1 MSVDGMSATYREL
14 DERMQLLAGPL
25 ADRGMDADGIV
36 SVVLTGLVPTIVAA
50 EGGIGAVLD
59 RIRRD
64 AAELSPDGP
73 DASAPTLVSL
83 FDDQVSRTPDSV
95 ALTFDGESLT
105 YSEFDARVNRL
116 ARRLMAEGV
125 GAESLVALAMR
136 RSFDLLIGMY
146 AVIKAGGGY
155 VPVDPDQPADRI
167 NHILEVAAPVCVLTT
182 SRDGF
187 TAEGLVLDIDTLD
200 LSGLPGTPVTDEDR
214 CRRIDPS
221 GIAYVI
227 FTSGSTGK
235 PKGVGIA
242 HSAIVNR
249 LLWMQAEYRLG
260 PDDVVLQKTPATFDV
275 SVWELFWPL
284 QTGARMVIAKPDG
297 HRDPLYLSRVILAE
311 SVTTAHFVPSMLAV
325 FAAEPTVHTCVAL
338 RQIFASGEALPPQTA
353 EAVRK
358 VLPQARL
365 HNLYGPTEAAVD
377 VTYHEVTEADSVT
390 VPIGA
395 AVWNTGLHVL
405 DQRLHQVPIGV
416 AGELYLAGVQL
427 ARGYVGRAELTAE
440 RFVANPF
447 EPSGERMYR
456 TGDLVRRAPNGEL
469 EYIGRND
476 FQVKL
481 RGLRIELGE
490 IETAMLAH
498 PAVSQAVVLVWDGAD
513 AEQHLVAYLVGTAG
527 VAPDVESISESLRLS
542 LPEYMIPEAMVV
554 LDELPVTAHG
564 KLDRRA
570 LPEPSLDT
578 HRAEYR
584 EPSTPAEVTVAAV
597 FAEILG
603 AERVGADD
611 SFFDLGGNSLSAA
624 RVVARVNAALGS
636 DVSLREVFDAP
647 TVAGLAQLAAGSA
660 GTGRARP
667 ELVAAVRPERLPLS
681 LAQSRMWFINQFD
694 TASPAYNLPL
704 GIRLTGALDTQAL
717 AAAVTSVLER
727 HESLRTVFPDDG
739 QGPHQVVLPVDRL
752 DLDLNPVRVRDE
764 AELVSHL
771 GGLATQGFDVTV
783 EIPVRPTLFELSAT
797 EHVLLF
803 LVHHIAA
810 DGASMAPLARDVVA
824 AYAAFAQG
832 GSPDRA
838 PLEVQYADFAIWQRE
853 LLGEEDDPDSLLA
866 RQVGYWV
873 NELDGIPDLLT
884 LPTDRP
890 RPAVQSM
897 RGDRFGFEI
906 DAGLHERLR
915 ALAQQHEATLFTAT
929 HAAFALLLAKLSGT
943 DDIVVGTPVAG
954 RGEAALDDLVG
965 MFVNTLALRTVVDPA
980 VSFAELLAA
989 TRESDLGALVHAD
1002 VPFERLV
1009 EILAPERSTAHSPI
1023 FQVVMSLE
1031 NNEPAVVELPGLTV
1045 SPVDSGVTFA
1055 KFDLQLVLGE
1065 KPDGPG
1071 MTGEFV
1077 FATDLFDVETVRT
1090 MSERFVRLL
1099 DALTADPTAP
1109 VGDLEIVG
1117 ATERAALAPVAG
1129 PAGEEP
1135 VALPDLLAAAA
1146 ADRDAIALMFGD
1158 VALTYGELDDRSNA
1172 LARVLIDQGVGP
1184 ESFVA
1189 LALSRSIES
1198 QVALWAVAKS
1208 GAAFVPMDPAYPIDR
1223 LEHMVKD
1230 SGALLGL
1237 TVADNVAGLPA
1248 ATWLVLDDPAFAG
1261 EWAGRSVEAVTDA
1274 DRVAPVDVAQAA
1286 YVIYTSGST
1295 GMPKGVVV
1303 PHAGLANFAVEERAR
1318 YGVSPG
1324 DRVLHSSSPSFDAS
1338 ILELL
1343 MAVGAGATLVIV
1355 PPTVYGGSELAEIIV
1370 GAGVTHAFMT
1380 PSAAAALP
1388 VTGLDPLRVLVLG
1401 GEAMTADLVARWASR
1416 VRLYNAYGP
1425 TEATVMVASG
1435 DPIAP
1440 GDAITIGGPIRGVD
1454 ALVLDARLRPVPVG
1468 VAGELY
1474 VAGTQVARGYHARAA
1489 LTADRF
1495 VADPFGPAGKRMYR
1509 TGDVVRWVDRSAAG
1523 DLSDLVIEY
1532 VGRSDFQVKVRGFRI
1547 ELGEIDAALSAH
1559 GSLDF
1564 ATTIGRTGPSGATVL
1579 VSYVMGAGDV
1589 NADALKEFVGRSL
1602 PAHMVPSAIVVLDEI
1617 PMTVGGKLDRKALPE
1632 PDFGSSA
1639 ESYVAPANAMEE
1651 LLAGLFAEVLG
1662 VARVS
1667 VVDSFFALG
1676 GDSIVSIQLVARAK
1690 AAGVVIKARDVFER
1704 KTVAGL
1710 AEVATMAADGAGPV
1724 VLEELPGG
1732 GVGEMPLLPV
1742 ARWAHERGA
1751 ASRFSQ
1757 AVLLTAPKGIDRA
1770 ALAGT
1775 VQAVLD
1781 QHDMLRAELVSGTDL
1796 LRTGAAGTVVADP
1809 LITRVEFDGESLPG
1823 TPGFERLAA
1832 ASLDA
1837 AADRLDPVA
1846 GVMVQVVWFD
1856 PAPGAGEINGRI
1868 LVVLHH
1874 LVVDGVSWR
1883 LLVPAF
1889 AAAWGQLGAGV
1900 EPTAEPAATS
1910 ARRWAH
1916 ALAEEALTDRR
1927 IAELGHWRAVTA
1939 EIEAPLGARPLDP
1952 AVDTMDTVESIT
1964 AELPA
1969 DTTEALLTAVPAKF
1983 RGGAQDGLLAA
1994 LALAVAQWRR
2004 ARGQEGTSAG
2014 ITLEGH
2020 GREEQV
2026 IPGADLSRTVGWFTS
2041 VYPVRLDLAGV
2052 DLDDAFAAGPGA
2064 GAAVKAVKEQLL
2076 AVPDNGIGYG
2086 LLRYL
2091 NPTTAPELGS
2101 AAEPQIT
2108 FNYLGR
2114 FGTDEMSDEI
2124 RSLGW
2129 IPVTDGGSLGG
2140 ATDPAMAAASA
2151 LDVNASVLAG
2161 GGLSMTLSYPRGVL
2175 TRGEVSE
2182 LAELWREA
2190 LTTIARHARSE
2201 ESGGL
2206 TPSDVPLVDLTQAQ
2220 IDGFERRYRGLEDIW
2235 SLSPLQHGLLFHALL
2250 AEGVPGVLDVYT
2262 AQFSLNFAGTFD
2274 AGRLGRAADRL
2285 LVRYPNLRAGFVV
2298 DEASGSLQVVTAPS
2312 AVPVTV
2318 HEVGALD
2325 ESARDVERRRILDAD
2340 QAAGFDMAAP
2350 PLLRL
2355 TVLRAGD
2362 ESWQLLVTNHHVI
2375 LDGWST
2381 PLVIREL
2388 LTLYALDGDD
2398 SPLPRPRSYRDYLD
2412 WLSRQDRDESLRVW
2426 GEALAGIDGP
2436 TLLAPEVAGAAHAA
2450 APGKVELALSAE
2462 QTARAQVLAG
2472 ELGVTLN
2479 TLVQSAWALVLGMLS
2494 GRGTVVFG
2502 ATVSGRPAALAGIE
2516 EMAGLFINTIPVA
2529 VRLDPAESV
2538 RGLLTRVQ
2546 AEQADLLDHHYMGLT
2561 DIHKVAGDAAQFD
2574 TAVIF
2579 ESYPLDTSGVGG
2591 DIDIAGSRLLGVDS
2605 TAASH
2610 FPLSVIAAT
2619 SADRLHVAV
2628 EFQHEAFDEATATAH
2643 LNRLLDL
2650 LDRMVTA
2657 PDAELAQ
2664 VPLVSDAERALLDSY
2679 NRTELART
2687 SETLLERIDARVAQD
2702 PGAPAVV
2709 EGGVTVSR
2717 GELDR
2722 RANLLAHELIALGVG
2737 IDDVVAL
2744 VLPRSVD
2751 WVVGMLAAWKV
2762 GAAYLPV
2769 DTKAP
2774 SDRIAAILGD
2784 CDVAAVVTARA
2795 WTDEIGYTGPVVR
2808 LDDPATRARVSE
2820 RSESAPPNRWTEP
2833 GAGDRLAYV
2842 ITTSGST
2849 GRPKPTLVPMAGV
2862 LNTAEWYRGEILLA
2876 PGDGAL
2882 VANSPVFDQTQK
2894 NVWVTLSD
2902 GGVLHLAADPFDPVE
2917 ILEIIGGGSVVNAN
2931 MAPSAF
2937 ATLLDADT
2945 DQSVLPRLRSLH
2957 LGGESFNPARL
2968 AHLEAA
2974 GTRLHN
2980 NYGPTEATD
2989 MITDHRLR
2997 SVLTGYPDGRVPI
3010 GPALPNYELYV
3021 LDQHLRLVPP
3031 GVAGELYIG
3040 GVGVSR
3046 GY

>member
-1 MSVDGMSATYREL
+1 MSAADLTRSIAALASDRPDTVVVSVDGMSATYREL

-59 RIRRD
+59 RIRSD
-64 AAELSPDGP
+64 AAELSPGGP

-83 FDDQVSRTPDSV
+83 FDEQVSRTPDSV
-95 ALTFDGESLT
+95 AMTFDGASLT
-105 YSEFDARVNRL
+105 YAEFDARANRL
-116 ARRLMAEGV
+116 ARRLIAEGV

-167 NHILEVAAPVCVLTT
+167 NHILDVAAPVCVLTT

-214 CRRIDPS
+214 GRRIDPS

-260 PDDVVLQKTPATFDV
+260 QDDVVLQKTPATFDV

-284 QTGARMVIAKPDG
+284 QTGARMVIAMPDG

-325 FAAEPTVHTCVAL
+325 FAAEPTVHTCVSL

-353 EAVRK
+353 EALRE
-358 VLPQARL
+358 VLPLVRL

-377 VTYHEVTEADSVT
+377 VTYHEVTEADTVT

-405 DQRLHQVPIGV
+405 DQRLHQVPNGV

-456 TGDLVRRAPNGEL
+456 TGDLVRRANNGEL

-490 IETAMLAH
+490 IETALLAH
-498 PAVSQAVVLVWDGAD
+498 SAVSQAVALVWDGAD
-513 AEQHLVAYLVGTAG
+513 AEQHLIAYLVGTAG
-527 VAPDVESISESLRLS
+527 VAPDVEEVRESLRLS

-570 LPEPSLDT
+570 LPDPSLDT

-584 EPSTPAEVTVAAV
+584 EPSTPAEVAVAAV

-647 TVAGLAQLAAGSA
+647 SVAGLAELAAGSA

-704 GIRLTGALDTQAL
+704 GIRLTGALDAQAL

-739 QGPHQVVLPVDRL
+739 HGPRQVVLPADGL
-752 DLDLNPVRVRDE
+752 DLDLVPISVRDE
-764 AELVSHL
+764 AELVSRL
-771 GGLATQGFDVTV
+771 GGLASQGFDVTV
-783 EIPVRPTLFELSAT
+783 EIPVRPTLFEISAT

-832 GSPDRA
+832 VGPDRA

-906 DAGLHERLR
+906 DADLHERLR

-929 HAAFALLLAKLSGT
+929 HVAFAVLLSKLSGT

-965 MFVNTLALRTVVDPA
+965 MFVNTLALRTVVNPA
-980 VSFAELLAA
+980 GSFAELLTA

-1045 SPVDSGVTFA
+1045 SPVDSGVAFA

-1077 FATDLFDVETVRT
+1077 FATDLFDAETVRT

-1099 DALTADPTAP
+1099 GALTADPTAP
-1109 VGDLEIVG
+1109 VGDMEIVG

-1129 PAGEEP
+1129 PTGEEP

-1172 LARVLIDQGVGP
+1172 LARVLIGRGVGP

-1230 SGALLGL
+1230 SGAVLGL

-1248 ATWLVLDDPAFAG
+1248 TTWLVLDDPGFAA
-1261 EWAGRSVEAVTDA
+1261 EWERQSTVAVTDA
-1274 DRVAPVDVAQAA
+1274 DRVAPAGVDQAA

-1295 GMPKGVVV
+1295 GLPKGVVV
-1303 PHAGLANFAVEERAR
+1303 PHAGLASFAAEQRRR
-1318 YGVSPG
+1318 YRVTSAA
-1324 DRVLHSSSPSFDAS
+1324 RVLHSSSPSFDAS

-1355 PPTVYGGSELAEIIV
+1355 PPTVYGGSELAEIIAAARV
-1370 GAGVTHAFMT
+1370 SHAFIT

-1388 VTGLDPLRVLVLG
+1388 ADGLDSLRVLVMG
-1401 GEAMTADLVARWASR
+1401 GEALTADLVDRWAPK
-1416 VRLYNAYGP
+1416 VALHNAYGP

-1435 DPIAP
+1435 DAIAA
-1440 GDAITIGGPIRGVD
+1440 GEAITIGGPTRGVS
-1454 ALVLDARLRPVPVG
+1454 AMVLDARLRPVPVG

-1474 VAGTQVARGYHARAA
+1474 VAGPLARGYHDRAG

-1495 VADPFGPAGKRMYR
+1495 VAGVHGEPGARMYR
-1509 TGDVVRWVDRSAAG
+1509 TGDVVRWVDRSADG
-1523 DLSDLVIEY
+1523 DLSHLVIEY

-1547 ELGEIDAALSAH
+1547 ELGEIDAALARHESV
-1559 GSLDF
+1559 DF
-1564 ATTIGRTGPSGATVL
+1564 AMTMGRTGPSGATVL
-1579 VSYVMGAGDV
+1579 VAYVVPAAGTTVDV
-1589 NADALKEFVGRSL
+1589 AALTRFVGESL
-1602 PAHMVPSAIVVLDEI
+1602 PAHMVPSAIVVLDAV
-1617 PMTVGGKLDRKALPE
+1617 PLTVNGKLDRKALPE

-1639 ESYVAPANAMEE
+1639 ESYVAPANPMEE

-1710 AEVATMAADGAGPV
+1710 AEVAAMAADGAGPV

-1751 ASRFSQ
+1751 AARFSQ
-1757 AVLLTAPKGIDRA
+1757 AVLLTAPKGIDHA
-1770 ALAGT
+1770 TLAGT
-1775 VQAVLD
+1775 FQAVLD
-1781 QHDMLRAELVSGTDL
+1781 QHDMLRAELVPGADL

-1823 TPGFERLAA
+1823 TVGFERLAA

-1856 PAPGAGEINGRI
+1856 PAPGAGEVNGRI

-1883 LLVPAF
+1883 LLVPAL
-1889 AAAWGQLGAGV
+1889 AAAWGQLGAGL

-1927 IAELGHWRAVTA
+1927 MAELGHWRAVTA
-1939 EIEAPLGARPLDP
+1939 ESEAPLGSRPLDP

-1994 LALAVAQWRR
+1994 LALAVARWRR

-2041 VYPVRLDLAGV
+2041 VYPVRLDLAGI

-2076 AVPDNGIGYG
+2076 SVPDNGIGYG

-2091 NPTTAPELGS
+2091 NPTTAAELGS

-2190 LTTIARHARSE
+2190 LTAIARHARSE

-2206 TPSDVPLVDLTQAQ
+2206 TPSDVPLVELTQAQ
-2220 IDGFERRYRGLEDIW
+2220 IDGFERRYPGLEDIW

-2274 AGRLGRAADRL
+2274 ADRLGRAADRL

-2312 AVPVTV
+2312 RVPVTV

-2325 ESARDVERRRILDAD
+2325 ESARDAERRRILGAD

-2388 LTLYALDGDD
+2388 LTLYALGGDD
-2398 SPLPRPRSYRDYLD
+2398 AVLPRPRSYRDYLD
-2412 WLSRQDRDESLRVW
+2412 WLSRQDRDESLRIW

-2450 APGKVELALSAE
+2450 APGKIELALSAE
-2462 QTARAQVLAG
+2462 QTARAQALAG

-2502 ATVSGRPAALAGIE
+2502 ATVSGRPAALAGVE

-2657 PDAELAQ
+2657 PDAALAQ
-2664 VPLVSDAERALLDSY
+2664 VPLVSEAERALLDSY
-2679 NRTELART
+2679 NRTELTRT

-2709 EGGVTVSR
+2709 EAGVTVNR

-2744 VLPRSVD
+2744 
-2751 WVVGMLAAWKV
+2751 
-2762 GAAYLPV
+2762 
-2769 DTKAP
+2769 
-2774 SDRIAAILGD
+2774 
-2784 CDVAAVVTARA
+2784 
-2795 WTDEIGYTGPVVR
+2795 
-2808 LDDPATRARVSE
+2808 
-2820 RSESAPPNRWTEP
+2820 
-2833 GAGDRLAYV
+2833 
-2842 ITTSGST
+2842 
-2849 GRPKPTLVPMAGV
+2849 
-2862 LNTAEWYRGEILLA
+2862 
-2876 PGDGAL
+2876 
-2882 VANSPVFDQTQK
+2882 
-2894 NVWVTLSD
+2894 
-2902 GGVLHLAADPFDPVE
+2902 
-2917 ILEIIGGGSVVNAN
+2917 
-2931 MAPSAF
+2931 
-2937 ATLLDADT
+2937 
-2945 DQSVLPRLRSLH
+2945 
-2957 LGGESFNPARL
+2957 
-2968 AHLEAA
+2968 
-2974 GTRLHN
+2974 
-2980 NYGPTEATD
+2980 
-2989 MITDHRLR
+2989 
-2997 SVLTGYPDGRVPI
+2997 
-3010 GPALPNYELYV
+3010 
-3021 LDQHLRLVPP
+3021 
-3031 GVAGELYIG
+3031 
-3040 GVGVSR
+3040 
-3046 GY
+3046 